1 MVGTSNQSV
10 PEIAIDPRDG
20 LAQLTDLAL
29 RSLPETRTWLHRHH
43 GADLVNGERKK
54 KTLHQIALYIYII
67 DGVNFR
73 NFSFKIP

>member
-1 MVGTSNQSV
+1 M
-10 PEIAIDPRDG
+10 AIDPRDG

-54 KTLHQIALYIYII
+54 KTLHQIALYIYITHTHI
-67 DGVNFR
+67 YIYTRIYIYVY
-73 NFSFKIP
+73 IYIYIL

>member
-1 MVGTSNQSV
+1 MVGTSNRSV

-43 GADLVNGERKK
+43 GADER
-54 KTLHQIALYIYII
+54 
-67 DGVNFR
+67 
-73 NFSFKIP
+73 